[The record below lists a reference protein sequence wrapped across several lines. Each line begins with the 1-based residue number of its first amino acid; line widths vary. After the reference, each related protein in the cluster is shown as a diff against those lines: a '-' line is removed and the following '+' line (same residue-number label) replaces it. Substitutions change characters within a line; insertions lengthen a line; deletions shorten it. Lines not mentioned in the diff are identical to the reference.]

1 MPLEKTTNIWHNG
14 RMIGW
19 DQAQIHVMSHVIH
32 YGSSVFE
39 GLRCYA
45 TPNGAGVFRLP
56 EHMQRMLDS
65 AKIYR
70 MPIRYS
76 LEELCSAVV
85 DLVEANGVAP
95 CYIRPIAFRGY
106 GEVGVNPTKVPV
118 EVYIVNYP
126 WGKYVPGNDG
136 ADVCISSWN
145 RLAPNTMP
153 SLAKAGANY
162 MNSQLIRMEAEI
174 NGYSE
179 GIALDVNGYL
189 SEGSGENLFL
199 VRGGVLYTTP
209 LANSVLNGITR
220 ASVLTIA
227 KSLDIPIVEQPL
239 PREMLYICDEA
250 FFTGTAAEVTH
261 LRSVDR
267 ILVGDGTWVPS
278 PPPSTRNSS
287 PSSTAPSP
295 TASAGSPRPRPH
307 RRTRRSLTLTDD
319 PQRPVPA
326 GKPHQRTNRRIAP
339 FHACSRLGCRCFTR
353 SIAQPL
359 QRKINQE
366 RLAHNRGARN
376 EAPVAAVLAVVAV
389 VAQHEVAVRRHRQ
402 FAIRNQPPHLAPPAR
417 VHSRIGPV
425 HARKIVAVAV
435 RDRRPEDC
443 VRLRKR
449 LPIHIS
455 MAFAQPNPVARQAH
469 HALHQ
474 VHRRVHRIVKD
485 NQVAAVNAIR
495 RAKWCGVPHRSAC

>member
-1 MPLEKTTNIWHNG
+1 MPLQTTKNIWHNG
-14 RMIGW
+14 RMIAW
-19 DQAQIHVMSHVIH
+19 EQAQIHVMSHVVH

-45 TPNGAGVFRLP
+45 RPNGPGVFRLQ
-56 EHMQRMLDS
+56 EHMQRLLDS

-70 MPIRYS
+70 MPIRFS

-106 GEVGVNPTKVPV
+106 GEIGVNPLKSPV
-118 EVYIVNYP
+118 DVYIANFP

-220 ASVLTIA
+220 SSVLTIA
-227 KSLDIPIVEQPL
+227 KALDIPIVEQPL

-267 ILVGDGTWVPS
+267 ITVGDG
-278 PPPSTRNSS
+278 
-287 PSSTAPSP
+287 
-295 TASAGSPRPRPH
+295 
-307 RRTRRSLTLTDD
+307 
-319 PQRPVPA
+319 
-326 GKPHQRTNRRIAP
+326 KM
-339 FHACSRLGCRCFTR
+339 
-353 SIAQPL
+353 
-359 QRKINQE
+359 
-366 RLAHNRGARN
+366 
-376 EAPVAAVLAVVAV
+376 
-389 VAQHEVAVRRHRQ
+389 
-402 FAIRNQPPHLAPPAR
+402 
-417 VHSRIGPV
+417 GPV
-425 HARKIVAVAV
+425 TSAIHDEFFGIVNGTKPDRYSWLTAVKVAVA
-435 RDRRPEDC
+435 E
-443 VRLRKR
+443 
-449 LPIHIS
+449 
-455 MAFAQPNPVARQAH
+455 PV
-469 HALHQ
+469 
-474 VHRRVHRIVKD
+474 
-485 NQVAAVNAIR
+485 
-495 RAKWCGVPHRSAC
+495 GV